1 MTDQPDIDLRG
12 QEPAPEVPPAPE
24 TAGPA
29 EPMEPAER
37 AIEDP
42 IDDASDDSFPASD
55 PPSFSGT
62 SSTQEPPPKS
72 F

>member
-1 MTDQPDIDLRG
+1 MTDEPDIDLRG

-24 TAGPA
+24 TTDPA
-29 EPMEPAER
+29 TDAQR
-37 AIEDP
+37 GVEDEV
-42 IDDASDDSFPASD
+42 DDASDDSFPASD

-62 SSTQEPPPKS
+62 SSTQEPEPKS